1 MQEFILYA
9 AAILFFF
16 YGITVKN
23 AGTGTMFYTTWF
35 LLGLLTAALGIA
47 FHMNLWENIPHA
59 ARNTVIL
66 LSSVPLLLFV
76 IVEGCII
83 RQFSI
88 PVQED
93 LDYIIVLGAHVT
105 KDGPKPVL
113 RYRLD
118 TACDYLMDNPRTI
131 CILSGGQGKNE
142 PFSEARGMEEYLQ
155 KKGIPADR
163 LILETLSQNTHQ
175 NLINSS
181 ACFDKDRDSVG
192 IVTNDFHMFRSIHL
206 AKRLGIRHV
215 YGVASPSNPVFLP
228 NNLLRE
234 FFAVCKDAMI
244 GNLKW

>member
-1 MQEFILYA
+1 MHEFVFYA
-9 AAILFFF
+9 AAILFFI
-16 YGITVKN
+16 YGMTVKN

-47 FHMNLWENIPHA
+47 FHMDLWKYIPPA
-59 ARNTVIL
+59 ARHIVLL
-66 LSSVPLLLFV
+66 LSSVLLLLFV

-83 RQFSI
+83 RQFST
-88 PVQED
+88 PAQKN

-105 KDGPKPVL
+105 KTGPKPVL

-118 TACDYLMDNPRTI
+118 AAYDYLMDNPGTT

-155 KKGIPADR
+155 KRGIPKER
-163 LILETLSQNTHQ
+163 LILEALSQNTHQ

-181 ACFDKDRDSVG
+181 AFFDKDRDSIG
-192 IVTNDFHMFRSIHL
+192 IVTNNFHMFRSIHL
-206 AKRLGIRHV
+206 AKRLGFRHV

-244 GNLKW
+244 GNLK